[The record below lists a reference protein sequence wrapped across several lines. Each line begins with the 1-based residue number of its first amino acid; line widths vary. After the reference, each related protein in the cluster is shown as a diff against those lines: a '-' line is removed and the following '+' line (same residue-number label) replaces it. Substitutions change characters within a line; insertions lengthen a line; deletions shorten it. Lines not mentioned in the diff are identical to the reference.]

1 MKITRNGKQVVL
13 YPSWYDD
20 ARKKRSEGATVNQIA
35 DEFGIGKSTASMI
48 TSSSWK
54 VYLLMWSGSSKDR
67 SLGKYRPLVDQY
79 LFEAR
84 PEEPPSKVML
94 SKKEKYERAKAY
106 EARYGQAHQ
115 GAEVAKLREFKPVS
129 KMHEGKVL
137 KGARIECSK
146 CDASQEY
153 FNYQGTVS
161 EEHLPKEFARRGWL
175 VGKNDRTDQCPSC
188 LAKLRGPKI
197 VKPEPKKEPVPMLSA
212 APKAEVTK
220 PVLNISSPPK
230 VPSEIRM
237 DQPTP
242 IVQPQM
248 PVEQALPKLKND
260 AAEEAKKFLAGTH
273 LRPMDKADRRI
284 VFAKLNEV
292 YGDDMYLEDWIDQK
306 VAEDL
311 GVPVEWVAEVREG
324 DFGPNL
330 NAALKVQA
338 AQNKMKGLTELGE
351 KVERQITLVDKKLEA
366 LQSLDVKVAAMF
378 NGIAEQVERFDELVK
393 SLEIEDKH
401 IKTLLA
407 NFDVDVE
414 EFRKMFAELKAKPSA

>member
-1 MKITRNGKQVVL
+1 MKIMRNGKQVLL

-20 ARKKRSEGATVNQIA
+20 ARKRRAEGATVNQIA

-79 LFEAR
+79 LFEPR
-84 PEEPPSKVML
+84 PEEPPSKVIL
-94 SKKEKYERAKAY
+94 SKKEKYARAMAY

-115 GAEVAKLREFKPVS
+115 GAEVAKIREFKPTS

-161 EEHLPKEFARRGWL
+161 NEHLPKEFARRGWL
-175 VGKNDRTDQCPSC
+175 VGKNERTDQCPSC
-188 LAKLRGPKI
+188 LAKLRGPKP
-197 VKPEPKKEPVPMLSA
+197 VAKPEPKKEPVPMLNTA
-212 APKAEVTK
+212 VKAEATK
-220 PVLNISSPPK
+220 PVLTTAPPN

-237 DQPTP
+237 DKPTP

-248 PVEQALPKLKND
+248 ADPVAALVHAAKEKMD
-260 AAEEAKKFLAGTH
+260 AKREAN
-273 LRPMDKADRRI
+273 RPMDKADRRI
-284 VFAKLNEV
+284 VIAKLNEV

-311 GVPVEWVAEVREG
+311 GVPVEWVAEVRDEN
-324 DFGPNL
+324 FGPNL

-351 KVERQITLVDKKLEA
+351 KVERQILLVEKKLET
-366 LQSLDVKVAAMF
+366 LQDLDTKVTSIF
-378 NGIAEQVERFDELVK
+378 NSITDKIERFDELVK

-407 NFDVDVE
+407 NFDTDVDQ
-414 EFRKMFAELKAKPSA
+414 FKKMFAELRPKPSA